1 MLFFRLRTKLKHLL
15 IPTGIEWGLE
25 LVLHKNINSNN
36 HTMKRTAVLFIAVLF
51 ILSFSSCRKEL
62 QTVDTEPV
70 NPEMG
75 ILDLNVPSDFNFATS
90 SEVTL
95 NIGGFK
101 SSSAKVKYNIY
112 LYKPDGNM
120 ETSTVMG
127 DGGNEVTQSIQQVDA
142 LSNLAASVITDK
154 SSFDIKLTVPN
165 FYSSIYVVRNDNGK
179 YSSQILPVNSN
190 KMSANFNDNSSST
203 KSAKA
208 DTYTVDMIYGVNGSS
223 EVFQINSETG
233 EFKLVTSIPE
243 WNNGSYTCAID
254 PVKEI
259 LYAVGLVYPYNLFAY
274 DIAADSWTKIG
285 STYVY
290 GPRLAYN
297 IKDGLLYYS
306 YNDRIALIDPSNAK
320 MVSSAKI
327 KGLKSKD
334 GGDIAFSADGSLY
347 LSTVS
352 GIYSLTQKKK
362 DFDAKLISKDLTN
375 YPTSLGFGYADTFWG
390 ATNVNGKGQVFTYD
404 LDSNKES
411 LQFSAFDHS
420 IDDIAVLPVEI
431 EKVIENDADGDGI
444 IDIYDEYPNDAERAT
459 NVFTPSISGVG
470 SYAFEDLWPA
480 QGDYDF
486 NDLIVNYR
494 FQNVLNAQGMVVETK
509 MYFYVKNVGGSFKNG
524 FGIDL
529 DMNSDLIRQVS
540 GCNYTE
546 GLVSV
551 NSKGLEENQD
561 QAVIIVFDNSHNT
574 PETLEINVAYTT
586 PIPQDVIG
594 VFNPFIFVNGNR
606 GREVHMAD
614 FKPTSL
620 ADTSLFGTGDDAS
633 NMASG
638 LYYKN
643 KNNLPWGINIL
654 YDFTAPLEKS
664 PINLGYTKFDA
675 WASSGGTEYPDWYT
689 DADGYRDTN
698 YLVVE

>member
-1 MLFFRLRTKLKHLL
+1 
-15 IPTGIEWGLE
+15 
-25 LVLHKNINSNN
+25 
-36 HTMKRTAVLFIAVLF
+36 MKRTSLLFIAVLF

-62 QTVDTEPV
+62 QTVDTEPI
-70 NPEMG
+70 NPELG
-75 ILDLNVPSDFNFATS
+75 ILNLNVPSDFNFATS
-90 SEVTL
+90 TEVTL

-101 SSSAKVKYNIY
+101 SSSSKVKYDIY
-112 LYKPDGNM
+112 LYKPEGKV
-120 ETSTVMG
+120 ETSSVMG
-127 DGGNEVTQSIQQVDA
+127 DGGEEVTQSIQQVDA
-142 LSNLAASVITDK
+142 LSNLAASIITDK
-154 SSFDIKLTVPN
+154 SSFNVKLTVPN
-165 FYSSIYVVRNDNGK
+165 FYNSIYVVRNDNGK

-190 KMSANFNDNSSST
+190 KMSAVFNDNSIST
-203 KSAKA
+203 KSANA

-233 EFKLVTSIPE
+233 EFKVITSIPAGN
-243 WNNGSYTCAID
+243 WGSYTCAID

-259 LYAVGLVYPYNLFAY
+259 LYAVGLVYPYNLLAY
-274 DIAADSWTKIG
+274 DIVADSWKKIG
-285 STYVY
+285 STRIY

-306 YNDRIALIDPSNAK
+306 YNDRIAEIDPSNAK
-320 MVSSAKI
+320 TVSSVKI

-352 GIYSLTQKKK
+352 GIYRLTQKKK
-362 DFDAKLISKDLTN
+362 DFDAELISKDLTN
-375 YPTSLGFGYADTFWG
+375 YPTSLAFGYDDTFWG
-390 ATNVNGKGQVFTYD
+390 ATNVNRKGQVFTYD
-404 LDSNKES
+404 LNTNKES
-411 LQFSAFDHS
+411 LQFPAFDHS

-431 EKVIENDADGDGI
+431 ETVIENDADGDGI
-444 IDIYDEYPNDAERAT
+444 IDLYDEYPNDAERAS
-459 NVFTPSISGVG
+459 NVYTPSSTGLG

-494 FQNVLNAQGMVVETK
+494 YQNVINAEGLVVETK
-509 MYFYVKNVGGSFKNG
+509 MHFFVKNVGGSFHNG

-529 DMNSDLIRQVS
+529 NMNSDLISQVS

-551 NSKGLEENQD
+551 NSQGLEENQD
-561 QAVIIVFDNSHNT
+561 HAVLIVFDNSHNT
-574 PETLEINVAYTT
+574 PETLEIKVAYTT

-594 VFNPFIFVNGNR
+594 IYNPFIFVNGNR

-614 FKPTSL
+614 FKPSSL
-620 ADTSLFGTGDDAS
+620 ADTSLFGTDDDAS
-633 NMASG
+633 NIESG

-643 KNNLPWGINIL
+643 ENNLPWGINIL

-675 WASSGGTEYPDWYT
+675 WASSGGTEYADWYT
-689 DADGYRDTN
+689 DSDGYRDNN